1 MRQQRKL
8 IKDKINDA
16 NKKKAAEERLL
27 RGPKVKRLPNQIGY
41 VDNTQDFFVH
51 LSDSDENSWAE
62 EPSMSESDGDEFDYY
77 EEGEPEEVPDDFDEE
92 AHYDINGNK
101 IEVQAAE

>member
-1 MRQQRKL
+1 
-8 IKDKINDA
+8 
-16 NKKKAAEERLL
+16 
-27 RGPKVKRLPNQIGY
+27 
-41 VDNTQDFFVH
+41 
-51 LSDSDENSWAE
+51 
-62 EPSMSESDGDEFDYY
+62 MSESDGDEFDYY